1 MSGGGP
7 WFADLLAP
15 LDDLLQI
22 ALESLDGF
30 FGWGSTREHFVELL
44 GHRARHLRVV
54 RRNWAGP
61 GIPERFFAQCNHR
74 HLLPYLP
81 VFIERVQSREG
92 RGREC
97 LYLLTFFAGH
107 ELNELPRLVLHL
119 RGGADEHVPSPEAAS
134 GLAPPLAHGER
145 RHAHLIELYLR
156 HLRITH
162 RRVDVGP
169 FAAEDC
175 VSVEEGHIR
184 LPYGVAGYRLRRH
197 TFRDHALLCGETRDR
212 LGAVYDH
219 PVAVEDFS
227 AMGPDVLE
235 AVAHAALVV
244 GALEDEAVSGARVL
258 DHLLGHLFE
267 LFPSLWGF

>member
-61 GIPERFFAQCNHR
+61 GIPERFFAQWNHR
-74 HLLPYLP
+74 HFLPYLP

-97 LYLLTFFAGH
+97 LYLLTLFAGH
-107 ELNELPRLVLHL
+107 ELNELPSLVLHL
-119 RGGADEHVPSPEAAS
+119 RGGADEHVPSPQAAGS
-134 GLAPPLAHGER
+134 LALPLAYRER
-145 RHAHLIELYLR
+145 RNAHLLSLYLR
-156 HLRITH
+156 HLRVTRQPVH
-162 RRVDVGP
+162 VGP
-169 FAAEDC
+169 VAAEDAIAIEKG
-175 VSVEEGHIR
+175 SLRPREGI
-184 LPYGVAGYRLRRH
+184 VGYRLWGYA
-197 TFRDHALLCGETRDR
+197 FRDHALFC
-212 LGAVYDH
+212 
-219 PVAVEDFS
+219 
-227 AMGPDVLE
+227 
-235 AVAHAALVV
+235 
-244 GALEDEAVSGARVL
+244 
-258 DHLLGHLFE
+258 
-267 LFPSLWGF
+267 